1 MSVTALRDLI
11 TGPVIGPA
19 DPEYE
24 DARHVYNFMIEAR
37 PHAIVQCASAN
48 DVRAVVAHAVATGHD
63 VAVRGGGH
71 SVPGFGTADDAIV
84 VDLSGLTR
92 IEVDPKTQIAR
103 VGGGATWAMMN
114 DATMAHGLATTG
126 GVVASTGVAG
136 LTLGGGVGYLTRA
149 HGLTCDNLLSA
160 EVVLADGNMVTASE
174 DEQPDL
180 FWALRGGGGNFGVVT
195 EFTFRLHPV
204 PENIY
209 GGLILF
215 EREAAGDL
223 FRYFDRFIDDAP
235 REYGGFPAWHLAPPL
250 PFIPEDRVGEP
261 FPAVISC
268 WTGDHESGAKVLQGF
283 RDVGPVMAEHVGA
296 IPYTAMNSLF
306 DPMLPRGLQHYWKA
320 VFAGDLTDDV
330 IAAHAE
336 HGQQMPAVTCAVHLY
351 PVNGAAH
358 DVAPGT
364 TAWGHRDA
372 KYATVIAGAW
382 PDPADNDKGI
392 RWVKDYYAALA
403 PHSQPGGYVNFASAD
418 DQAKVRD
425 NFGVGYDRLA
435 QLKRLYDPTN
445 LFHINQNI
453 TPA

>member
-1 MSVTALRDLI
+1 
-11 TGPVIGPA
+11 
-19 DPEYE
+19 
-24 DARHVYNFMIEAR
+24 
-37 PHAIVQCASAN
+37 
-48 DVRAVVAHAVATGHD
+48 
-63 VAVRGGGH
+63 
-71 SVPGFGTADDAIV
+71 
-84 VDLSGLTR
+84 
-92 IEVDPKTQIAR
+92 
-103 VGGGATWAMMN
+103 
-114 DATMAHGLATTG
+114 
-126 GVVASTGVAG
+126 
-136 LTLGGGVGYLTRA
+136 
-149 HGLTCDNLLSA
+149 
-160 EVVLADGNMVTASE
+160 
-174 DEQPDL
+174 
-180 FWALRGGGGNFGVVT
+180 
-195 EFTFRLHPV
+195 
-204 PENIY
+204 
-209 GGLILF
+209 
-215 EREAAGDL
+215 
-223 FRYFDRFIDDAP
+223 
-235 REYGGFPAWHLAPPL
+235 
-250 PFIPEDRVGEP
+250 
-261 FPAVISC
+261 
-268 WTGDHESGAKVLQGF
+268 
-283 RDVGPVMAEHVGA
+283 MAEHVGA

-306 DPMLPRGLQHYWKA
+306 DPLLPRGLQHYWKA

>member
-19 DPEYE
+19 DPQYE

-37 PHAIVQCASAN
+37 PHAIVQCASAS
-48 DVRAVVAHAVATGHD
+48 DVRAAVAHAVATGRD

-84 VDLSGLTR
+84 IDLSGMTR
-92 IEVDPKTQIAR
+92 IEVDPKTRIAR

-126 GVVASTGVAG
+126 GIVAST
-136 LTLGGGVGYLTRA
+136 GVGYLTRA
-149 HGLTCDNLLSA
+149 HGLSCDNLLSA
-160 EVVLADGNMVTASE
+160 EVILADGSIVTASE

-209 GGLILF
+209 GGLIFF

-235 REYGGFPAWHLAPPL
+235 REYGGYPAWHLAPPL
-250 PFIPEDRVGEP
+250 PFIPADRVGEP
-261 FPAVISC
+261 FPVLVSC
-268 WTGDHESGAKVLQGF
+268 WTGDHDEGAKVLQGF
-283 RDVGPVMAEHVGA
+283 RDVGPVVAEHVGA
-296 IPYTAMNSLF
+296 IPYTALNSLF
-306 DPMLPRGLQHYWKA
+306 DPLLPRGLQHYWKA

-336 HGQQMPAVTCAVHLY
+336 HGQQMPAVNCAVHLY

-358 DVAPGT
+358 DVAPGA

-372 KYATVIAGAW
+372 KYATVIAGMW

-425 NFGVGYDRLA
+425 NFGAGYDRLA
-435 QLKRLYDPTN
+435 QLKHRYDPSN
-445 LFHINQNI
+445 LFHLNQNI